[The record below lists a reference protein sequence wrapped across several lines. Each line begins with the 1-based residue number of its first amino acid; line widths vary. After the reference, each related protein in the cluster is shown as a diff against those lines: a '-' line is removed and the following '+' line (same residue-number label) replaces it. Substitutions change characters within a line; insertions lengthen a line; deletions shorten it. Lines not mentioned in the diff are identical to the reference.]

1 MPVYNEETFFY
12 EVLLRFGEI
21 APNKGRLTGAHR
33 QTITQ
38 TTKDEVV
45 IATQINP
52 PEQLALVSGEDGQLL
67 SAVLGEVNAAT
78 LVLNGQLQTSL
89 AQVNAIA
96 AQQLDDLTKVR
107 ADLAVAQ
114 TGFADS
120 QQALADQQAAAE
132 SAQAGLHAQIDD
144 LTAAHEQVVE
154 DLQSQIEDL
163 HAQLA
168 SAAPLQAE
176 PDDTK
181 EDAVQA

>member
-1 MPVYNEETFFY
+1 MPIYNEETFFN

-21 APNKGRLTGAHR
+21 APNKGLLTGAHR

-67 SAVLGEVNAAT
+67 SEVLGEVNAAT
-78 LVLNGQLQTSL
+78 LVLNGQL
-89 AQVNAIA
+89 
-96 AQQLDDLTKVR
+96 QLDDLTKVR

-163 HAQLA
+163 QAQLA

-181 EDAVQA
+181 EDAAQA